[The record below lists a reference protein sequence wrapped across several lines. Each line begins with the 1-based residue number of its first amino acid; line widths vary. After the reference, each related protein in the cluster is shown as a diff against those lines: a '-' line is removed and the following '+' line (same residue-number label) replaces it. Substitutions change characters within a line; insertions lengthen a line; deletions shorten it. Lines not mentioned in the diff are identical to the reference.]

1 MASITKRYRKSK
13 GVKIFDSW
21 GIRTTKITGKE
32 IAYHCP
38 ATRYDESDV
47 VKMKEII
54 EDIEKAFTKGKAA
67 SSETI
72 ADIQDLGDSS
82 FLDWLTKYGVI
93 RPVKVLSFAGLLEM
107 ALAGIA
113 EKGTKPQSL
122 RIIRMGAA
130 YFTEYL
136 HERGINP
143 PVASIDKKLARDFWQ
158 WFKAKSAENE
168 WTPVTINNYLKH
180 IKQVFKWGAKH
191 LDEMTSN
198 PFDCVD
204 SITDTRQKP
213 KEYVTD
219 EQATQVIEAL
229 EKSDAPELWT
239 AFFLMGYRQGLR
251 VWSEAPRL
259 RWGFVDLEGR
269 WLMIEDVKRSK
280 QGGRKTR
287 EMILDDETADALKRL
302 RQYRKNHGETTN
314 EQDYIFKE
322 LWKVPG
328 VVPIYESQIRAS
340 FNRIMQRIGVN
351 FKVSVGTMRR
361 AASNYWG
368 ELVGE
373 YWENLFLGHSKAVA
387 RSVYRTER
395 VTRSVFK
402 LYDKAK
408 AKAKENDVETH

>member
-1 MASITKRYRKSK
+1 MASITKRFRKSK

-32 IAYHCP
+32 ITYHCP
-38 ATRYDESDV
+38 ATRYEESEV

-54 EDIEKAFTKGKAA
+54 EEIEKAFSKGRAA

-82 FLDWLTKYGVI
+82 FLAWLTKYGVV
-93 RPVKVLSFAGLLEM
+93 RPVKVLSFDGLLEM

-136 HERGINP
+136 NERGINP
-143 PVASIDKKLARDFWQ
+143 PVASIDKKTARDFWQ
-158 WFKAKSAENE
+158 WFRDKSTAQG
-168 WTPVTINNYLKH
+168 WTPITINNYLKH
-180 IKQVFKWGAKH
+180 IKQVFKWGVKH
-191 LDEMTSN
+191 LDEMKYN

-204 SITDTRQKP
+204 SVSDTREKT
-213 KEYVTD
+213 KVYLTE
-219 EQATQVIEAL
+219 EQAQTILNAL
-229 EKSDAPELWT
+229 ERSDNPRMWT
-239 AFFLMGYRQGLR
+239 AFFLLGYRQGLR

-259 RWGFVDLEGR
+259 KWGFVDFEGR
-269 WLMIEDVKRSK
+269 RLMIVDVKRSK
-280 QGGRKTR
+280 QGAKKTR
-287 EMILDDETADALKRL
+287 EMILDDKTAEALRRL
-302 RQYRKNHGETTN
+302 REYRNANGETTR
-314 EQDYIFKE
+314 EQDYIFPE

-328 VVPIYESQIRAS
+328 VVPIFESQIRAS
-340 FNRIMQRIGVN
+340 FKRTMQSIGID

-387 RSVYRTER
+387 RSAYRTER
-395 VTRSVFK
+395 VTRSVFD

-408 AKAKENDVETH
+408 AKVIETR